1 MKWTHAERGSVHRI
15 FSAICIGTLQARI
28 RTTRL
33 TNGSRAVKVDAG
45 RPLRRTAFLLSPIG
59 WEVMQLVAWQTLTL
73 LILVRV
79 QASQPNF
86 S

>member
-1 MKWTHAERGSVHRI
+1 MSSMHAEPGSVHRI
-15 FSAICIGTLQARI
+15 FSAICIGALQARTG
-28 RTTRL
+28 TTRL

>member
-1 MKWTHAERGSVHRI
+1 
-15 FSAICIGTLQARI
+15 
-28 RTTRL
+28 
-33 TNGSRAVKVDAG
+33 
-45 RPLRRTAFLLSPIG
+45 LSPIG

>member
-1 MKWTHAERGSVHRI
+1 MPSPDRYTKYYPPAVLE
-15 FSAICIGTLQARI
+15 
-28 RTTRL
+28 RL
-33 TNGSRAVKVDAG
+33 TNGTPAVKVDAG